1 MSDEIKKPERVDVGE
16 KKQAEVSEE
25 ELSNVVGGVL
35 NHSLHG
41 PENTLEHETY
51 SRPFPPIRR

>member
-1 MSDEIKKPERVDVGE
+1 MSDEIKKPEPVNVGE